1 MKTFEERTRFYIKPK
16 DKPVS
21 DKWTL
26 LRNLGRK
33 TLTHQAQLKLEWI
46 IFHYARG
53 KKNAKLTAQTFGISR
68 KTFHKWLGRFD
79 ETNLKT
85 LEEHSKAPLNVRQRD
100 ISPWE
105 ESRIIKLRM
114 AHIRWGKMKLQRLY
128 IREHDD
134 YISSWK
140 IQKVIESRNL
150 YYDKQKAQ
158 KRREKRLKGQPKNR
172 ITKLPISKDI
182 NYLWHVDTVIL
193 TMTAGGY
200 RYLLTAIDHVSKLA
214 YARLYTTHHSKHAKD
229 FLLRLEYLTANG
241 IANIH
246 HDNGSE
252 FARDFTAACVELN
265 LPQWYSRVRTPKD
278 NAVLERFNRTIQ
290 EDFVDLWDVDPE
302 NVDHFNQKLT
312 DWLTEYNDIR
322 PHETLDYL
330 TPLEYID
337 TKSIGVLPMSPSYT
351 LFAFTPKIGYHSHF
365 LLQKTPFYAYFPHEE
380 EIDTAYTQVAY

>member
-1 MKTFEERTRFYIKPK
+1 MKTAEEKTRYYIAPR

-46 IFHYARG
+46 IFYYTQG

-68 KTFHKWLGRFD
+68 KTFHKWLSRFK
-79 ETNLKT
+79 EKNLKT
-85 LEEHSKAPLNVRQRD
+85 LEEQSKAPLNVRTRD

-105 ESRIIKLRM
+105 EGRIIKLRL

-128 IREHDD
+128 IREHDE

-140 IQKVIESRNL
+140 TQKVIESRNL
-150 YYDKQKAQ
+150 YYDKQKA
-158 KRREKRLKGQPKNR
+158 EKQRKKKLKGQPKNR

-193 TMTAGGY
+193 TLTAGGY
-200 RYLLTAIDHVSKLA
+200 RYLLTAIDQVSKLA
-214 YARLYTTHHSKHAKD
+214 YARLYRTHHSKYAKD
-229 FLLRLEYLTANG
+229 FLIRLEYLTDKG
-241 IANIH
+241 IVNIH

-252 FARDFTAACVELN
+252 FAKDFTAACRELN

-290 EDFVDLWDVDPE
+290 EDFVDMWDVDPE

-312 DWLTEYNDIR
+312 DWLIEYNDIR
-322 PHETLDYL
+322 PHETLAYQ

-337 TKSIGVLPMSPSYT
+337 THQQIGVLPMSPSYT
-351 LFAFTPKIGYHSHF
+351 KN
-365 LLQKTPFYAYFPHEE
+365 
-380 EIDTAYTQVAY
+380 